1 MDNSWVKDARF
12 HDYGLFSELTWNT
25 SDSSKLVGGARLD
38 RVLVDNFSGKG
49 SSERTD
55 TLPAGFVRFEHTL
68 AEMPL
73 MLYAGLGYTERFP
86 DYWELFSPPTGLTA
100 PQTRLIK

>member
-1 MDNSWVKDARF
+1 MP
-12 HDYGLFSELTWNT
+12 GLCLLYT
-25 SDSSKLVGGARLD
+25 SGARLD

-73 MLYAGLGYTERFP
+73 MLYAGPVSYTH
-86 DYWELFSPPTGLTA
+86 
-100 PQTRLIK
+100 LI

>member
-1 MDNSWVKDARF
+1 GRMMGTWEWADVALRSGADTQLNTHRNKMDNSWVKDARF

-49 SSERTD
+49 SSERT
-55 TLPAGFVRFEHTL
+55 
-68 AEMPL
+68 
-73 MLYAGLGYTERFP
+73 
-86 DYWELFSPPTGLTA
+86 
-100 PQTRLIK
+100 

>member
-1 MDNSWVKDARF
+1 MSQGVK
-12 HDYGLFSELTWNT
+12 
-25 SDSSKLVGGARLD
+25 
-38 RVLVDNFSGKG
+38 
-49 SSERTD
+49 RTD

-86 DYWELFSPPTGLTA
+86 DYWEQFPPPTGLTA